1 MLSSK
6 MNSVDR
12 QIISSVEIEMN
23 SYRLDPS
30 NYNKKSKKTTKHL
43 VNLGID
49 LKKIK
54 ELDGF
59 NGIYLPSRFTRK
71 YLDDLDSGT
80 PMLGTS
86 SMLRAK
92 LPTKIRIAIDEEQKS
107 NWIIKNGDILISRS
121 GTIGTSV
128 LCGNSYT
135 NHVASDDCLRLR
147 VDSEIAG
154 YLSAYLQSPIGM
166 DLLQKDGHGKVIRH
180 LKEENIL
187 NFILPIIDTP
197 KLLMIN
203 KLMIDSMKL
212 IDEARESFNLVENII
227 SNSIHEK
234 LYVPYH
240 KLENGSKADN
250 ILVGSHQLIK
260 QRLDPHYHSKE
271 IDKLRTWA
279 VSRDHSFLGT
289 IADVWGAGRFTRHT
303 AQNGHGVP
311 LYSSADV
318 LRSIITPSSYLSA
331 EKNKKNIQEC
341 IVNKNTVLIACSG
354 KFGGILG
361 RCTKVGDKLDGQAVT
376 QHLMRINTTDASF
389 DDDYVTG
396 LLTSEFFGYPLIT
409 ATRFG
414 KDVPEIDANGLKSI
428 PIPQL
433 EEKEIQLISKHTKLA
448 YCNLEMANKKEDDA
462 QKELLSALNWS
473 S

>member
-1 MLSSK
+1 MK
-6 MNSVDR
+6 SVDR
-12 QIISSVEIEMN
+12 QIISSVEVERN

-30 NYNKKSKKTTKHL
+30 YYNKRSKKATLHL
-43 VNLGID
+43 VSLGID
-49 LKKIK
+49 LKKIE

-59 NGIYLPSRFTRK
+59 NEIYLPTRFTRK
-71 YLDDLDSGT
+71 YLDDLDSGM

-86 SMLRAK
+86 SMLRSK
-92 LPTKIRIAIDEEQKS
+92 LPTTIRIAINEEEKS
-107 NWIIKNGDILISRS
+107 KLMIKERDILISRS

-135 NHVASDDCLRLR
+135 DYVASDDCLRLR
-147 VDSEIAG
+147 VNSEIAG
-154 YLSAYLQSPIGM
+154 YLSAYLKSPIGL

-187 NFILPIIDTP
+187 NFILPIIDAP
-197 KLLMIN
+197 KLRMIN

-234 LYVPYH
+234 MNVSDH
-240 KLENGSKADN
+240 KLENESKAEN
-250 ILVGSHQLIK
+250 VLFGSHQLIK
-260 QRLDPHYHSKE
+260 QRLDPHYHSKK
-271 IDKLRTWA
+271 IDKLRKWA
-279 VSRDHSFLGT
+279 VSGDHSFLGN

-318 LRSIITPSSYLSA
+318 LRSIITPSTYLSA
-331 EKNKKNIQEC
+331 ERNQKNIKEC
-341 IVNKNTVLIACSG
+341 MVNKNTILVSCSG

-376 QHLMRINTTDASF
+376 QHLMRINTTDTSF
-389 DDDYVTG
+389 DNDYVTG
-396 LLTSEFFGYPLIT
+396 LLSSGFFGYPLIT
-409 ATRFG
+409 ASRFG
-414 KDVPEIDANGLKSI
+414 KDVPEIDANGLNSI

-433 EEKEIQLISKHTKLA
+433 EEEEIKCISKHTKLA
-448 YCNLEMANKKEDDA
+448 YYNLEIANKKEDEA
-462 QKELLSALNWS
+462 QKELLTALNWAEDYL
-473 S
+473 